1 MTPPVLPK
9 KPKISKT
16 SSESEVSD
24 LEEDSD
30 FTGENATVF
39 ERFMALEQLQNRQ
52 FIKRIINEKM
62 RFEKLSGGHKSM

>member
-52 FIKRIINEKM
+52 FIKE
-62 RFEKLSGGHKSM
+62 L